1 MAEVPKSYGLTQS
14 GLTQS
19 DLSETS
25 LSQSGSPAEEAA
37 EPNEA
42 PLPEGPAKPE
52 TTENP
57 AAVDE
62 LTRILDEA
70 LDEDDLPEHHPP
82 ASPPIAA
89 ALARPDPDTASAAA
103 AAAASAAAAVAP
115 AASDEPSIATSLEV
129 PPLKLGSLP
138 ADGEGGGEW
147 ELLTGKVR
155 HWFGSG
161 EPQKL
166 LSGVGGPLKAVA
178 YLLAALLV
186 LRIYRSLV
194 GTIDGIPLVSGLL
207 ELVGLIALV
216 RFCLLRL
223 VKRSERE
230 QVVGNLQRRW
240 NDFRGKV

>member
-1 MAEVPKSYGLTQS
+1 MAEIPKSYGLS
-14 GLTQS
+14 QS
-19 DLSETS
+19 DLSEIRLTP
-25 LSQSGSPAEEAA
+25 SGSPAEDAA

-89 ALARPDPDTASAAA
+89 ALARPDPDTATATAAAAA
-103 AAAASAAAAVAP
+103 AAAASAVAAVAP

-166 LSGVGGPLKAVA
+166 LNGVGGPLKAVA

-207 ELVGLIALV
+207 ELVGLIALP

>member
-1 MAEVPKSYGLTQS
+1 MAEIPKSY

-19 DLSETS
+19 DLSETG
-25 LSQSGSPAEEAA
+25 LTQSGSPAEEAA

-89 ALARPDPDTASAAA
+89 ALARPDPDTATA
-103 AAAASAAAAVAP
+103 AAAASAVAAVAP